1 MRAAGENVTVMVH
14 FIFGAM
20 RVQLLLWAKFADA
33 DTLLT
38 SNVAEPVFVTET
50 SLGALV
56 VPTTTFPN
64 VSEVGETLT
73 DCAALS

>member
-14 FIFGAM
+14 FIVGAM
-20 RVQLLLWAKFADA
+20 RVQLLLWAKFVDT

-38 SNVAEPVFVTET
+38 INVAAPVFVTET

-64 VSEVGETLT
+64 VSEMGDTLT